1 MQRAVAIIPA
11 RYNSFRFTGKPLAL
25 LNKRPII
32 QHVYENVRHARLI
45 DMVLVA
51 TDDERIYDTVKAF
64 GGTAVMTS
72 AEHTSGTDRIAEAAR
87 DIECDIVVNIQGDE
101 PFIKSDMVDDVVEL
115 LIGDDRALVGTLA
128 KKITDIEDI
137 LSPDI
142 VKVVMDNEGFALYF
156 SRAPIP
162 YIRDEWKLYGKASGR
177 PGEAAEGVFEIR
189 ASIPLPKRTHFFKH
203 IGIYG
208 YRKKTL
214 LAFTSMDRSM
224 LEMTEKLEQL
234 RVLSSGLR
242 IKVRETEHDTLGID
256 TIEDLIKGEEWLNTY
271 S

>member
-25 LNKRPII
+25 LNKKPII

-45 DMVLVA
+45 DKVLVA
-51 TDDERIYDTVKAF
+51 TDDERIYGTVRDF

-72 AEHTSGTDRIAEAAR
+72 VEHASGTDRIAEAAR

-101 PFIKSDMVDDVVEL
+101 PFIHPDMVDDVVDI
-115 LIGDDRALVGTLA
+115 LIRDDRALVGTLA
-128 KKITDIEDI
+128 KRMTDIDDI
-137 LSPDI
+137 LSPDV

-162 YIRDEWKLYGKASGR
+162 YIRDEWKLFGKGSDR
-177 PGEAAEGVFEIR
+177 SDETAEGIFEIR
-189 ASIPLPKRTHFFKH
+189 TSVPLPIRTHFFKH

-208 YRKKTL
+208 YRRKTL

-224 LEMTEKLEQL
+224 LEKTEKLEQL
-234 RVLSSGLR
+234 RVLACGLR

-256 TIEDLIKGEEWLNTY
+256 TVDDLRKGEQWLNTY